1 MKKNDPK
8 PLVESSVER
17 PGDLAQRHAQ
27 GRPGSL
33 EKQGEIADSRALDLL
48 AELRDHQSCLARPAA
63 LAWERA
69 VFSEAF
75 LLEGPR
81 RRVAAFLARKA

>member
-1 MKKNDPK
+1 MIPAGNPAKRQDQPSF
-8 PLVESSVER
+8 E
-17 PGDLAQRHAQ
+17 
-27 GRPGSL
+27 SL

-48 AELRDHQSCLARPAA
+48 AGLGDHQSCLPRPAA

-75 LLEGPR
+75 LDEGPR
-81 RRVAAFLARKA
+81 RRVTAFLASKA

>member
-1 MKKNDPK
+1 VIPTGNPAK
-8 PLVESSVER
+8 
-17 PGDLAQRHAQ
+17 RHAQ
-27 GRPGSL
+27 ASSQSL

-48 AELRDHQSCLARPAA
+48 AGLRDHQTCLPRPAA

-75 LLEGPR
+75 LDEGPR
-81 RRVAAFLARKA
+81 RRVKAFLASKA